1 MAKKKVDSTRTVE
14 MRELIDPEI
23 EIPVSRQCELLGLP
37 ASSFYY
43 KPHPVKTEQLN
54 LMKAI
59 EDIYLEQP
67 YYGSRRIAKAL
78 QRDGWQVSRKR
89 VRRMMRIMCIQ
100 AIYQRPNTSK
110 ASPENKVYPY
120 LLRGMAIS
128 RPDQVWCT
136 DITYIRLTT
145 GWSYLMA
152 VMDWHSRRVI
162 SWGLSNTMD
171 IDFCVEVLQQALK
184 HGKPEI
190 FNTDQG
196 SQFTSSQFT
205 DVLKCHGI
213 GISMD
218 GRGRYQDNIY
228 IERLWRTVKYENV
241 FINDYQTLGD
251 AREGLDRF
259 FDIYNKKRL
268 HQSLGYK
275 TPQEVWKAV
284 S

>member
-1 MAKKKVDSTRTVE
+1 MAKKKVHTTRSVE

-23 EIPVSRQCELLGLP
+23 DIPVSRQCELLGLP

-43 KPHPVKTEQLN
+43 KPNPVETGQLR

-59 EDIYLEQP
+59 EDIFLEQP

-78 QRDGWQVSRKR
+78 QRDGWKVSRKR

-162 SWGLSNTMD
+162 SWGLSNIMD
-171 IDFCVEVLQQALK
+171 IDFCVGILQQSLK

-196 SQFTSSQFT
+196 SQFTSTQFT
-205 DVLKCHGI
+205 EVLKSHEI
-213 GISMD
+213 DISMD
-218 GRGRYQDNIY
+218 GLGRYQDNIY
-228 IERLWRTVKYENV
+228 VERLWRTVKYENV
-241 FINDYQTLGD
+241 FINDYQTLGN
-251 AREGLDRF
+251 ARVGLSQF
-259 FDIYNKKRL
+259 FDIYNHKRL

>member
-1 MAKKKVDSTRTVE
+1 
-14 MRELIDPEI
+14 MREHIDSKAT
-23 EIPVSRQCELLGLP
+23 IPVSRQCELLGLP
-37 ASSFYY
+37 ASSYYY
-43 KPHPVKTEQLN
+43 KPQPVKTEQLQ

-59 EDIYLEQP
+59 EEIYLEQP
-67 YYGSRRIAKAL
+67 YYGSRRILKAL
-78 QRDGWQVSRKR
+78 HRDGWQVGLRR
-89 VRRMMRIMCIQ
+89 VRRLMRIMNIQ

-110 ASPENKVYPY
+110 PSPENKVYPY
-120 LLRGMAIS
+120 LLRGMVIS

-136 DITYIRLTT
+136 DITYIRLAT

-171 IDFCVEVLQQALK
+171 VDFCVGVLEESLK
-184 HGKPEI
+184 HGKPEF

-196 SQFTSSQFT
+196 SQFTSTQFT
-205 DVLKCHGI
+205 NILKDHEI
-213 GISMD
+213 NISMD

-251 AREGLDRF
+251 ARVGLDLF
-259 FDIYNKKRL
+259 FDIYNQKRL
-268 HQSLGYK
+268 HQSLDYK
-275 TPQEVWKAV
+275 TPQEVWKAA